1 MSIGLFL
8 GAGASVPYNYKTTL
22 EMKKHILEYA
32 SEIFSP
38 KEHILIEKLVNFH
51 TCTDIEYVLDLVIK
65 IARTL
70 SAHVKKSNDIVP
82 KFRLLIFFAHFLQL
96 SKFMQDSL
104 IFKCAEFYVIGL
116 EIL

>member
-38 KEHILIEKLVNFH
+38 KERILIEKLVNFH
-51 TCTDIEYVLDLVIK
+51 TCTPYRICTLSTYLVIK
-65 IARTL
+65 LERYCYQ
-70 SAHVKKSNDIVP
+70 HVEKYK
-82 KFRLLIFFAHFLQL
+82 
-96 SKFMQDSL
+96 
-104 IFKCAEFYVIGL
+104 G
-116 EIL
+116 